1 MPKATKALVT
11 ELYPLVEKSLSKGLN
26 SYKGC
31 IGRFIE
37 KRHTQLYDTAP
48 YDRIYYGTEDVE
60 DFWKSLNI
68 DEKQVESI
76 IKKTY
81 YADIAS
87 FNPRAAKCPITC
99 TSMMIIRYFYLKK
112 MEKELELSMIY
123 LSFSGKFYP
132 SIHYSSFPTVQPS
145 EYRHIMEYVV
155 NNMLTNKFDLKT
167 HGSILGAVKS
177 ICLTWLNSYD
187 KLLKSSEDDDVVYL
201 IQQLHNRIKS
211 FMKNIASLYY
221 DAYKNKE
228 NYMTF
233 DSDNLDEDN
242 YHLADNDS
250 LKAERTVEKTMEK
263 INNINIDYKL
273 CKMCSDS
280 NIKTDEIKNI
290 IETIVTDKDSSNEVR
305 ELIRLLTVTYY
316 EQSEKKDVRDIDFI
330 TFSIAAK
337 PNTKD
342 KNILRIK
349 EIIEGWLD
357 ESSPSY
363 RKRKSRLATKN
374 SYNRAVLLYFTL
386 LIHNANK

>member
-1 MPKATKALVT
+1 
-11 ELYPLVEKSLSKGLN
+11 
-26 SYKGC
+26 
-31 IGRFIE
+31 
-37 KRHTQLYDTAP
+37 
-48 YDRIYYGTEDVE
+48 
-60 DFWKSLNI
+60 
-68 DEKQVESI
+68 
-76 IKKTY
+76 
-81 YADIAS
+81 
-87 FNPRAAKCPITC
+87 
-99 TSMMIIRYFYLKK
+99 
-112 MEKELELSMIY
+112 
-123 LSFSGKFYP
+123 
-132 SIHYSSFPTVQPS
+132 
-145 EYRHIMEYVV
+145 
-155 NNMLTNKFDLKT
+155 MLTNKFDLKT

-342 KNILRIK
+342 KNILSIK